1 MSYDGIWQ
9 LGKEHCLRGTRGVI
23 EYGAGGSDVVGTL
36 VLMMLMV
43 KRGHRLHHHHPTGS
57 G

>member
-1 MSYDGIWQ
+1 MAAR
-9 LGKEHCLRGTRGVI
+9 EGTLPTWHRGVI